1 MRNSVNIEQYEQK
14 LQRFASDSDIE
25 SRKYTAENVGHGS
38 INVSKNV
45 VESSLETG
53 QESLLEGNSGTQAFY
68 SDNADSIH
76 GIQELVDDLVKQLE
90 HAASTFLGRL
100 DELYT
105 GVSVDGEIGKS
116 EQIHEHAAFQRD
128 IKERV
133 GTSQGKHEC
142 TTSGFL
148 ENKTHCMAC
157 FLKLEL
163 AHRILV
169 TPCQCNTSFLNGCK
183 CACHSNVHRNNSAT
197 NATKSSG
204 YITKNASSA
213 CMGTDPRWDK
223 VCVDSN
229 PQWNH
234 ESVPECVLECSRLRD
249 WGLTGNDYV
258 QRHIV
263 TSSPIIAT
271 LRDLKPDEI

>member
-1 MRNSVNIEQYEQK
+1 MVRNSVNIEQYEQK
-14 LQRFASDSDIE
+14 LQRFASDSDIG
-25 SRKYTAENVGHGS
+25 SRKYSAESVGHGS
-38 INVSKNV
+38 INVAKNM

-53 QESLLEGNSGTQAFY
+53 QENRTQAFY

-76 GIQELVDDLVKQLE
+76 GIQELVHDLVKQLE
-90 HAASTFLGRL
+90 HAASTFLSRL
-100 DELYT
+100 DELCT

-116 EQIHEHAAFQRD
+116 ERIHEHAAFQRD
-128 IKERV
+128 IKDRI

-142 TTSGFL
+142 TTSGLL
-148 ENKTHCMAC
+148 ESKTHCMAC

-183 CACHSNVHRNNSAT
+183 CARHSNVHRKNSAT

-204 YITKNASSA
+204 YITKDASSV
-213 CMGTDPRWDK
+213 CMGTDPRCDK

-234 ESVPECVLECSRLRD
+234 ESVPKCVLECSRLRD